1 MNDISLR
8 KWWENKGAKIVNER
22 TNNLIGLN
30 LGYVPIQNLFTEE
43 ELSELDQDDFF
54 KLIDTMCDDGMRMK
68 ELIYKDGKKELR
80 FFID

>member
-8 KWWENKGAKIVNER
+8 KWWENTGVKIVNER

-43 ELSELDQDDFF
+43 ELSELDRDAFF
-54 KLIDTMCDDGMRMK
+54 ILLEDMCDDGMSMQTVI
-68 ELIYKDGKKELR
+68 LKDGTKELR
-80 FFID
+80 FFIN